1 MSEIESNCKNTIIY
15 QLLFKELEGKNRA
28 IHAYDSILWKVRTGF
43 LTLIFAGFGIILSGL
58 IKDGVDISKAQQYLF
73 AMLLVSSGLSIS
85 AIIIDVN
92 YLNRKFR
99 VIGHLNELMKVASA
113 LDADPNEE
121 KLKELR
127 QYFMVSG
134 DSGGNFYKDVKGYPG
149 ALSIAFFVY
158 LIPVIVIWGG
168 WAYYVVCS

>member
-1 MSEIESNCKNTIIY
+1 MPEIESNSKNPIFY
-15 QLLFKELEGKNRA
+15 QLLFNELEGKNRA

-58 IKDGVDISKAQQYLF
+58 IKDGVDISRAQQYLF
-73 AMLLVSSGLSIS
+73 VMLLVSSGLSIS
-85 AIIIDVN
+85 AIIIDIN

-99 VIGHLNELMKVASA
+99 VIRHLNKLLKVAST
-113 LDADPNEE
+113 LDANPNEE

-127 QYFMVSG
+127 QYFKVSG
-134 DSGGNFYKDVKGYPG
+134 DSGGNFYKDVKGYSG

-158 LIPVIVIWGG
+158 LIPVFVLWGG
-168 WAYYVVCS
+168 WIFFAFI